1 MKIYGIQWGMRLD
14 GRKDAG
20 RLEVLIVFE
29 ASKRQ
34 VNVLRQSDISKC
46 TYVCTFASQRSF
58 KEIQSLIVFYT
69 NLRFY
74 YYSTKKKTIIL
85 NKMCFALLKLGL
97 GLIVFA
103 FIQM

>member
-46 TYVCTFASQRSF
+46 IYVCILASQRSF

-69 NLRFY
+69 NFAFY
-74 YYSTKKKTIIL
+74 YYSTKKKLLSLI
-85 NKMCFALLKLGL
+85 KCALH
-97 GLIVFA
+97 F
-103 FIQM
+103 